1 MKYLHFPALVLVV
14 LLTCGFTAAQ
24 DMQEISHLWQQ
35 TLDALRTG
43 NQPRARASFGEFNQ
57 KVRAYVTTNGR
68 SWQIE
73 YLAGSLDCQ
82 FPESRAS
89 GAKVLQDILQNN
101 RALNQAGEE
110 EVRRQ
115 LTACAAPAAA
125 ATPVAGRTDFP
136 LDIADNSAHFQA
148 PGVHGDMKGGSPY
161 SVTLEAGSAVSPI
174 AESELLARRTELSQ
188 PQRALS
194 WALQRLPAGA
204 TGSVVD
210 EFAVVTMQPDRT
222 EALGIGNC
230 LKNYLTPLKSEFGIE
245 SANYMVTVY
254 TAGSSADVY
263 NYARKLHGLE
273 LPRGVI
279 AYSVP
284 EDMSLAAVATSTAC
298 GSMAHELVHLLI
310 KRSFPVSPAW
320 LEEGLASE
328 VAIASP
334 TPRGFKFYSSWR
346 DEALQENLSLRPRVA
361 ELLETSWS
369 DFSSTSYFKLHQVA
383 ATQAMA
389 AVFVRYLDAKGK
401 LPEIYFAVRDHH
413 MGPDLAEYKSYQ
425 QIVEEKLGMNVS
437 EIDSDFTQWFAREMP
452 ARPVRSNEKEDV
464 KTDMN
469 AAAPCEDVKA
479 PVQARPCVPEVMNQ
493 ANKPPVMNK
502 KQ

>member
-1 MKYLHFPALVLVV
+1 MRYLHFPALMLMV
-14 LLTCGFTAAQ
+14 LLTCGFTATQ
-24 DMQEISHLWQQ
+24 DMQEINHLWQQ
-35 TLDALRTG
+35 TLDALRAG
-43 NQPRARASFGEFNQ
+43 DQPRARASFGEFNQ
-57 KVRAYVTTNGR
+57 KVRAYVTANGR

-101 RALNQAGEE
+101 RALNHAGEE

-115 LTACAAPAAA
+115 LTACTAAAA
-125 ATPVAGRTDFP
+125 ATATTTRAEFP

-161 SVTLEAGSAVSPI
+161 TVTVEAGSAVSPI
-174 AESELLARRTELSQ
+174 AESELLARRAELSQ
-188 PQRALS
+188 PQKALS
-194 WALQRLPAGA
+194 GALGRLPAGA
-204 TGSVVD
+204 SGGVVD
-210 EFAVVTMQPDRT
+210 EFAVVTTQPDRS
-222 EALGIGNC
+222 EAIGIGNC
-230 LKNYLTPLKSEFGIE
+230 LKGYLPPLKKEFGIE
-245 SANYMVTVY
+245 PSDYMVTVY
-254 TAGSSADVY
+254 TAGSSSGVY
-263 NYARKLHGLE
+263 DYARRLHGLE

-284 EDMSLAAVATSTAC
+284 EDMSLAAVATPTAC

-334 TPRGFKFYSSWR
+334 TPNGFRFSSSWR
-346 DEALQENLSLRPRVA
+346 DETLRENMGLRPHVA
-361 ELLETSWS
+361 DLLEESWS
-369 DFSSTSYFKLHQVA
+369 NFSSTSYFTLHEVA

-389 AVFVRYLDAKGK
+389 AVFIRYLDAKGK
-401 LPEIYFAVRDHH
+401 LAEIYFAVRDHH
-413 MGPDLAEYKSYQ
+413 MGSDLVEYKSYRE
-425 QIVEEKLGMNVS
+425 IVEEKLGMNVS
-437 EIDSDFTQWFAREMP
+437 EIDRDFARWFQQEMP
-452 ARPVRSNEKEDV
+452 ARSAP
-464 KTDMN
+464 DMN
-469 AAAPCEDVKA
+469 TAAPCEDVKPPA
-479 PVQARPCVPEVMNQ
+479 QARPCHPEVMNQ
-493 ANKPPVMNK
+493 ANEPPVMNK